1 MKIDPAILAL
11 LQAAVLLI
19 LAPVVLAD
27 EPTRLDDLLF
37 KGTHNSYHK
46 RPYIPIHP
54 RHRYEHDRL
63 LVQLELHGVRA
74 MELDL
79 HLNGSGDLEVY
90 HIAVIDGRSHCK
102 AFRRCL
108 GELRLWSDMN
118 PEHEPLMIWLEVKDF
133 AGGREIESLLPVEAE
148 IRDMLGDR
156 LITPDDV
163 RGAHESLRSALAAE
177 GWPSLEESRGKVM
190 FMMTGSD
197 EHRRDYT
204 SGFSH
209 LDGRV
214 MFVEAKVLEI
224 SMPWAAVA
232 KLGLSDPELFESAQ
246 AAHVLL
252 TTTVC
257 VAEMNDAE
265 CYRDRDNAL
274 AAGINILLDDY
285 VRPTPD
291 RNYFLDV
298 DFRRVAHRDVRRD
311 DTLRRQGST
320 SVDSIR

>member
-1 MKIDPAILAL
+1 MKVDPAMLAL
-11 LQAAVLLI
+11 WQVVVLLT
-19 LAPVVLAD
+19 LAPAALAD
-27 EPTRLDDLLF
+27 EATPLDELLF

-46 RPYIPIHP
+46 RPYVPIHP

-63 LVQLELHGVRA
+63 LVQLELHDVRA

-79 HLNGSGDLEVY
+79 HLDRSGDLEVY
-90 HIAVIDGRSHCK
+90 HIAFVDGRSHCK

-108 GELRLWSDMN
+108 GELRLWSDLN
-118 PEHEPLMIWLEVKDF
+118 PNHEPLMIWLEIKDF

-148 IRDMLGDR
+148 IRSMLGDR

-163 RGAHESLRSALAAE
+163 RGAHASLRSALVTQ
-177 GWPSLEESRGKVM
+177 GWPSLEESRGRVM

-197 EHRRDYT
+197 AHRRDYT
-204 SGFSH
+204 SGFRH

-214 MFVEAKVLEI
+214 MFVEAKKVELGL
-224 SMPWAAVA
+224 PWAAVA
-232 KLGLSDPELFESAQ
+232 KLGLSDLETIERAQ

-257 VAEMNDAE
+257 VAEMDDAE
-265 CYRDRDNAL
+265 CYRDRDHAL

-291 RNYFLDV
+291 RAYFLDV
-298 DFRRVAHRDVRRD
+298 DFRRVARRSVRGD
-311 DTLRRQGST
+311 ETLRPEGGR